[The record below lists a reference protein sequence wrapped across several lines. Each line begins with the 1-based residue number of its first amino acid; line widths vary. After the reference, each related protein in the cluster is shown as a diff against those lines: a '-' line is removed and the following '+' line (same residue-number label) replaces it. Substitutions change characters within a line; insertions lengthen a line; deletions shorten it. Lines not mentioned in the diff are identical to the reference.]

1 MGNLYL
7 TRRAGEQIRLT
18 IDPAVDTDKLLRL
31 LLRDG
36 ITVQMLEVDHGKV
49 RLAIEAPNQVKILRA
64 ELVDDWPTVG
74 GAILAD

>member
-1 MGNLYL
+1 MGNLCL

-18 IDPAVDTDKLLRL
+18 IDPAVDTDK

-64 ELVDDWPTVG
+64 ELVNDWPTVG
-74 GAILAD
+74 GVILAD